1 MGKIG
6 AAVRFTDMMRIR
18 RALVQDKLS
27 TVARELISRGR
38 THYNSA
44 LGSPE
49 IEVYHRFFPEY
60 RQYKIGDPR
69 KDEVFTQMAG
79 AIGHHF
85 RYNDHHPE
93 HFENGIN
100 EMDLIQHI
108 QFTAAFLSWTEQG

>member
-38 THYNSA
+38 THDNSA

-60 RQYKIGDPR
+60 RRDKDWDLR
-69 KDEVFTQMAG
+69 KD
-79 AIGHHF
+79 
-85 RYNDHHPE
+85 
-93 HFENGIN
+93 
-100 EMDLIQHI
+100 
-108 QFTAAFLSWTEQG
+108 